1 MKNSNT
7 SNIFIFSYLKNSILY
22 KPENPVIREREYE
35 FLPLEKKLVTWR
47 ENGISYNEKNK
58 NNNLTKNE
66 VWNIL

>member
-35 FLPLEKKLVTWR
+35 FLSLEKKACNLARKW
-47 ENGISYNEKNK
+47 NK
-58 NNNLTKNE
+58 L
-66 VWNIL
+66 